1 MKYKESILKSKLNA
15 IRLQYLVCMLI
26 SLIGFQMHS
35 QVVRV
40 IDNKGTISEVNN
52 NQVTTATTAPTS
64 PLKNDIWIDT
74 TSNTVK
80 VWEGTPL
87 NAWQEM
93 ASIRNWIS
101 NTNSGTYA
109 IDHLVSYNGAIYK
122 NITGTNT
129 DIAPDLDSTNWEVLK
144 SSILS
149 DADGDTKIQVEE
161 SADEDLIRFDL
172 AGTEKFV
179 MRGSTIEPV
188 NNGNSVFIGENAGL
202 NDNLTNN
209 QNIAIGTN
217 TLRDNVAA
225 FQNVAIGQNALL
237 VNTGG
242 HNNFALGRNSLLANT
257 VGDVNVGLGGNTLSS
272 NINGEGNLAIG
283 ASSLSGNISGDNNVA
298 IGRRALRLNQSGNNN
313 VAIGA
318 EAGDNLISGLRNTII
333 GDETGWGVTT
343 GSDNT
348 IIGSRVKGLAT
359 DLSNNIIFSDGAGN
373 IQLQNDGTRWQSE
386 DELQAGSF
394 DTAWQNNTNG
404 GVYAVNHIAIY
415 NGILYKNLT
424 GVNTDTTPD
433 LDKTNWERVDKRLGN
448 NVGINDS
455 ILFRHNWPSIGFNLG
470 FDGDGNDAFFT
481 SNPSYRIIEQLG
493 GGSAGNLQFRGTAT
507 GVAGAKRSTVTE
519 FVQAE
524 FTPDG
529 DLDLRRHLNTDT
541 FSSGWLSSASGGTYL
556 VNTIVAYSGS
566 FYKNKTGNNANTTPN
581 SDTTNWEE
589 VGGGSSDPEWV
600 ANASYAAG
608 DVVLYNGR
616 RFTNTTSSNTATNP
630 AADILRWEASDLTYS
645 RTLMPRRLQRRLNA
659 TGGSLGS
666 ITLGDDSSKSYPNV
680 LFAGGLM
687 NGSGTQYVFY
697 LNQNGNVSK
706 SGGGSWASTS
716 DERTKKDIK
725 DFNVGLEEVIKLRPV
740 SFKYNG
746 KYDTPTDEKEHV
758 SFIAQEVEKIAP
770 RMINKIDIP
779 GSDAVGENA
788 LKLLENSDFVPMLVN
803 AVKELKQKNDELEA
817 RIKALESK

>member
-202 NDNLTNN
+202 NDDLTNN

-217 TLRDNVAA
+217 ALRDNVAA

-415 NGILYKNLT
+415 NGVFYKNIT
-424 GVNTDTTPD
+424 GTNTDTTPD
-433 LDKTNWERVDKRLGN
+433 LDATNWVTSK
-448 NVGINDS
+448 
-455 ILFRHNWPSIGFNLG
+455 
-470 FDGDGNDAFFT
+470 DG
-481 SNPSYRIIEQLG
+481 
-493 GGSAGNLQFRGTAT
+493 
-507 GVAGAKRSTVTE
+507 
-519 FVQAE
+519 
-524 FTPDG
+524 
-529 DLDLRRHLNTDT
+529 
-541 FSSGWLSSASGGTYL
+541 L
-556 VNTIVAYSGS
+556 VS
-566 FYKNKTGNNANTTPN
+566 
-581 SDTTNWEE
+581 
-589 VGGGSSDPEWV
+589 
-600 ANASYAAG
+600 
-608 DVVLYNGR
+608 
-616 RFTNTTSSNTATNP
+616 
-630 AADILRWEASDLTYS
+630 
-645 RTLMPRRLQRRLNA
+645 
-659 TGGSLGS
+659 
-666 ITLGDDSSKSYPNV
+666 
-680 LFAGGLM
+680 
-687 NGSGTQYVFY
+687 GSGTINYLSKFTAAGVVGNSQVYDNGTNIGIGTITPKVTLDIEGDAASTTVLDGMIPPRLTGDQLRAKTYSTDQTGAMVYITAADSAPTGQTANVDTVGYFYFNGTVWNPMSLNVNTTVCEIFDQVGGQLIDEGIFSDIELATTGIIDTSDYSVTSNSILIKSIGRYEITYRASVFGTLTNNQRTGAEFY
-697 LNQNGNVSK
+697 LQIGGVESLGTRAYAYSRNSGEAPNIVGHNTVTVSK
-706 SGGGSWASTS
+706 IIDVTVANTEVKIRGQIYASQTAAIVDLAMVPNGSSLI
-716 DERTKKDIK
+716 IK
-725 DFNVGLEEVIKLRPV
+725 
-740 SFKYNG
+740 S
-746 KYDTPTDEKEHV
+746 
-758 SFIAQEVEKIAP
+758 
-770 RMINKIDIP
+770 IN
-779 GSDAVGENA
+779 
-788 LKLLENSDFVPMLVN
+788 
-803 AVKELKQKNDELEA
+803 
-817 RIKALESK
+817 

>member
-1 MKYKESILKSKLNA
+1 MSVKTIKY
-15 IRLQYLVCMLI
+15 LQKLI
-26 SLIGFQMHS
+26 SSTLVLFTFSFSLAQEL
-35 QVVRV
+35 RV
-40 IDNKGTISEVNN
+40 IDNKGSLVVVNN
-52 NQVTTATTAPTS
+52 TRVTSDATPPS
-64 PLKNDIWIDT
+64 DPLENDIWIDT

-101 NTNSGTYA
+101 ATNSGTYA

-129 DIAPDLDSTNWEVLK
+129 DIAPDLDITNWEVLK

-415 NGILYKNLT
+415 NGVFYKNIT
-424 GVNTDTTPD
+424 GTNTDTTPD
-433 LDKTNWERVDKRLGN
+433 LDATNWVTSK
-448 NVGINDS
+448 
-455 ILFRHNWPSIGFNLG
+455 
-470 FDGDGNDAFFT
+470 DG
-481 SNPSYRIIEQLG
+481 
-493 GGSAGNLQFRGTAT
+493 
-507 GVAGAKRSTVTE
+507 
-519 FVQAE
+519 
-524 FTPDG
+524 
-529 DLDLRRHLNTDT
+529 
-541 FSSGWLSSASGGTYL
+541 L
-556 VNTIVAYSGS
+556 VS
-566 FYKNKTGNNANTTPN
+566 
-581 SDTTNWEE
+581 
-589 VGGGSSDPEWV
+589 
-600 ANASYAAG
+600 
-608 DVVLYNGR
+608 
-616 RFTNTTSSNTATNP
+616 
-630 AADILRWEASDLTYS
+630 
-645 RTLMPRRLQRRLNA
+645 
-659 TGGSLGS
+659 
-666 ITLGDDSSKSYPNV
+666 
-680 LFAGGLM
+680 
-687 NGSGTQYVFY
+687 GSGTINYLSKFTAAGVVGNSQVYDNGTNIGIGTITPKVTLDIEGDAASTTVLDGMIPPRLTGDQLRAKTYSTDQTGAMVYITAADSAPTGQTANVDTVGYFYFNGTVWNPMSLNVNTTVCEIFDQVGGQLIDEGIFSDIELATTGIIDTSDYSVTSNSILIKSIGRYEITYRASVFGTLTNNQRTGAEFY
-697 LNQNGNVSK
+697 LQIGGVESLGTRAYAYSRNSGEAPNIVGHNTVTVSK
-706 SGGGSWASTS
+706 IIDVTVANTEVKIRGQIYASQTAAIVDLAMVPNGSSLI
-716 DERTKKDIK
+716 IK
-725 DFNVGLEEVIKLRPV
+725 
-740 SFKYNG
+740 S
-746 KYDTPTDEKEHV
+746 
-758 SFIAQEVEKIAP
+758 
-770 RMINKIDIP
+770 IN
-779 GSDAVGENA
+779 
-788 LKLLENSDFVPMLVN
+788 
-803 AVKELKQKNDELEA
+803 
-817 RIKALESK
+817 

>member
-1 MKYKESILKSKLNA
+1 MKHKMLNFESKFKA
-15 IRLQYLVCMLI
+15 INRNFLMFFI
-26 SLIGFQMHS
+26 FGLIGFQL
-35 QVVRV
+35 QAQIGRV
-40 IDNKGTISEVNN
+40 IDNKGTIREVRN
-52 NQVTTATTAPTS
+52 NQVTTSSIEPTS
-64 PLKNDIWIDT
+64 PLENDIWIDT

-129 DIAPDLDSTNWEVLK
+129 DIAPDLDITNWEVLK

-202 NDNLTNN
+202 NDDLTNN

-217 TLRDNVAA
+217 ALRDNVAA
-225 FQNVAIGQNALL
+225 FQNVAIGTNALL

-242 HNNFALGRNSLLANT
+242 NNNIALGRNSLLANT
-257 VGDVNVGLGGNTLSS
+257 VGDLNVGLGGNTLTS
-272 NINGEGNLAIG
+272 NIDGEGNLAAG
-283 ASSLSGNISGDNNVA
+283 NSSLSDNISGNNNVA

-318 EAGDNLISGLRNTII
+318 EAGDNLISGIRNTII
-333 GDETGWGVTT
+333 GNETGWGVTT

-415 NGILYKNLT
+415 NGVFYKNIT
-424 GVNTDTTPD
+424 GTNTDTTPD
-433 LDKTNWERVDKRLGN
+433 LDATNWVTSK
-448 NVGINDS
+448 
-455 ILFRHNWPSIGFNLG
+455 
-470 FDGDGNDAFFT
+470 DG
-481 SNPSYRIIEQLG
+481 
-493 GGSAGNLQFRGTAT
+493 
-507 GVAGAKRSTVTE
+507 
-519 FVQAE
+519 
-524 FTPDG
+524 
-529 DLDLRRHLNTDT
+529 
-541 FSSGWLSSASGGTYL
+541 L
-556 VNTIVAYSGS
+556 VS
-566 FYKNKTGNNANTTPN
+566 
-581 SDTTNWEE
+581 
-589 VGGGSSDPEWV
+589 
-600 ANASYAAG
+600 
-608 DVVLYNGR
+608 
-616 RFTNTTSSNTATNP
+616 
-630 AADILRWEASDLTYS
+630 
-645 RTLMPRRLQRRLNA
+645 
-659 TGGSLGS
+659 
-666 ITLGDDSSKSYPNV
+666 
-680 LFAGGLM
+680 
-687 NGSGTQYVFY
+687 GSGTINYLSKFTAAGVVGNSQVYDNGTNIGIGTITPKVTLDIEGDAASTTVLDGMIPPRLTGDQLRAKTYSTDQTGAMVYITAADSAPTGQTANVDTVGYFYFNGTVWNPMSLNVNTTVCEIFDQVGGQLIDEGIFSDIELATTGIIDTSDYSVTSNSILIKSIGRYEITYRASVFGTLTNNQRTGAEFY
-697 LNQNGNVSK
+697 LQIGGVESLGTRAYAYSRNSGEAPNIVGHNTVTVSK
-706 SGGGSWASTS
+706 IIDVTVANTEVKIRGQIYASQTATIVDLAMVPNGSSLI
-716 DERTKKDIK
+716 IK
-725 DFNVGLEEVIKLRPV
+725 
-740 SFKYNG
+740 S
-746 KYDTPTDEKEHV
+746 
-758 SFIAQEVEKIAP
+758 
-770 RMINKIDIP
+770 IN
-779 GSDAVGENA
+779 
-788 LKLLENSDFVPMLVN
+788 
-803 AVKELKQKNDELEA
+803 
-817 RIKALESK
+817 

>member
-1 MKYKESILKSKLNA
+1 MSVKTIKY
-15 IRLQYLVCMLI
+15 LQKLI
-26 SLIGFQMHS
+26 SSTLVLFTFSFSLAQEL
-35 QVVRV
+35 RV
-40 IDNKGTISEVNN
+40 IDNKGSLVVVNN
-52 NQVTTATTAPTS
+52 TRVTSDATPPS
-64 PLKNDIWIDT
+64 DPLENDIWIDT

-101 NTNSGTYA
+101 ATNSGTYA

-129 DIAPDLDSTNWEVLK
+129 DIAPDLDITNWEVLK

-179 MRGSTIEPV
+179 MRGSTIETV
-188 NNGNSVFIGENAGL
+188 NSGNSVFIGENAGL

-424 GVNTDTTPD
+424 GVNTDITPD
-433 LDKTNWERVDKRLGN
+433 L
-448 NVGINDS
+448 
-455 ILFRHNWPSIGFNLG
+455 
-470 FDGDGNDAFFT
+470 
-481 SNPSYRIIEQLG
+481 
-493 GGSAGNLQFRGTAT
+493 
-507 GVAGAKRSTVTE
+507 
-519 FVQAE
+519 
-524 FTPDG
+524 
-529 DLDLRRHLNTDT
+529 
-541 FSSGWLSSASGGTYL
+541 
-556 VNTIVAYSGS
+556 
-566 FYKNKTGNNANTTPN
+566 
-581 SDTTNWEE
+581 DTTNWESLVGSIDALSDVDTTTISLNNGDLLQWNGVE
-589 VGGGSSDPEWV
+589 WVGVPVPNIVSTDVGATAKITNAVAVNFNSTTTMVDKALGTTTFNEFNTDVSTDGTGFVINTAGTYRVNYSALLISGGKRTSIISQITAGGQVGGYSYVYIRNAGSVNQAAAASSASVFQLNIGDTVRIQARREGTITSA
-600 ANASYAAG
+600 ANAA
-608 DVVLYNGR
+608 
-616 RFTNTTSSNTATNP
+616 
-630 AADILRWEASDLTYS
+630 I
-645 RTLMPRRLQRRLNA
+645 
-659 TGGSLGS
+659 
-666 ITLGDDSSKSYPNV
+666 
-680 LFAGGLM
+680 GLA
-687 NGSGTQYVFY
+687 Q
-697 LNQNGNVSK
+697 
-706 SGGGSWASTS
+706 
-716 DERTKKDIK
+716 
-725 DFNVGLEEVIKLRPV
+725 LEVTRV
-740 SFKYNG
+740 
-746 KYDTPTDEKEHV
+746 
-758 SFIAQEVEKIAP
+758 
-770 RMINKIDIP
+770 R
-779 GSDAVGENA
+779 
-788 LKLLENSDFVPMLVN
+788 
-803 AVKELKQKNDELEA
+803 
-817 RIKALESK
+817 